1 MPVRPKKKN
10 QRRRTMKMKIES
22 PRGSNAVIAGRNL
35 RDRHLVTEKRGQKK
49 AWAPDG
55 PRMTREEVRRI
66 VMEVLG

>member
-1 MPVRPKKKN
+1 
-10 QRRRTMKMKIES
+10 MKTNIES
-22 PRGSNAVIAGRNL
+22 PGSSNAVIAGGNL
-35 RDRHLVTEKRGQKK
+35 RGRHLVTEKREQKR